1 MSMLATFVIVL
12 RSVGVRMMM
21 ILLILCIST
30 NSASS
35 PAREMDPLL
44 QEEYC
49 KNFTYGNPSKHELYS
64 PSFPHNYPAG
74 IKCFRTISADYGYF
88 VRVDFR
94 DYFNIEPPSNEGNC
108 DYDYLEIRDGDQGY
122 STLIDKYC
130 GSNFPPIIT
139 SSGRSLW
146 LRFVSDGTIEYNGFK
161 AVYNFIPNPLETLPF
176 IPKCQFEIG
185 GSMDFI
191 GSANISEEH
200 LNYAAKYSEP
210 IDCTWII
217 RAEHKKNIYVQFPKY
232 ELQEPNDCNFNFIQ
246 IFDEKT
252 DMEHMKNNFCGSVA
266 DSFVSD
272 TDVLYVRFF
281 ATGRGIGSE
290 FVAVFTELMK
300 IDDNAENCPNPKEQY
315 DCDDTYCIDRDL
327 MCNNVR
333 NCQFGW
339 DEESC
344 ATAGSGIPLD
354 MSAPHVIVIMLLL
367 FLIMAGMCAGMI
379 YNLHRKLTEDKED
392 ILASREET
400 LASLAASA
408 ASLDDLQSPPKS
420 RASRA
425 TEDFN
430 GCYVP
435 SPPDGG
441 FPFASK
447 N

>member
-1 MSMLATFVIVL
+1 MLAALLGVL
-12 RSVGVRMMM
+12 RTAAVRML

-176 IPKCQFEIG
+176 IPKCEFEIG

-200 LNYAAKYSEP
+200 LNYAAKYGEP

-217 RAEHKKNIYVQFPKY
+217 RAEQKKNIYVQFPKY

-281 ATGRGIGSE
+281 ATSQGIGSE
-290 FVAVFTELMK
+290 FVAVFTELESNQDRPEK
-300 IDDNAENCPNPKEQY
+300 DCPKETY
-315 DCDDTYCIDRDL
+315 DCDDTYCIDNAL
-327 MCNNVR
+327 VCNGVR

-344 ATAGSGIPLD
+344 ANAGSAIPLD
-354 MSAPHVIVIMLLL
+354 MSAPHVIIIMLLL
-367 FLIMAGMCAGMI
+367 FLIMVGMCAGMI

-420 RASRA
+420 RASRT

-435 SPPDGG
+435 APPDGG

>member
-1 MSMLATFVIVL
+1 MSLMIKTKFLLKTSIQALVIF
-12 RSVGVRMMM
+12 
-21 ILLILCIST
+21 LITCIST

-35 PAREMDPLL
+35 PAGRGMDPLL

-49 KNFTYGNPSKHELYS
+49 KNFTYGNPGASELYS
-64 PSFPHNYPAG
+64 PGYPRNYPSG

-94 DYFNIEPPSNEGNC
+94 DYFHIEPPSNEGNC

-176 IPKCQFEIG
+176 IPKCEFEIG
-185 GSMDFI
+185 GAMDFI

-200 LNYAAKYSEP
+200 LTYAQKYGEP

-217 RAEHKKNIYVQFPKY
+217 RSEHNKNIYVQFPKY
-232 ELQEPNDCNFNFIQ
+232 RLEEPNDCNFNFIQ

-252 DMEHMKNNFCGSVA
+252 DMEHRKHNFCGSVA
-266 DSFVSD
+266 DTIVSE
-272 TDVLYVRFF
+272 TDVLYIRFF
-281 ATGRGIGSE
+281 ATGKGIGSE
-290 FVAVFTELMK
+290 FTAVFTELMK
-300 IDDNAENCPNPKEQY
+300 TEDNVECPKGQY
-315 DCDDTYCIDRDL
+315 DCDDTFCIDNSL
-327 MCNNVR
+327 LCNNVR

-344 ATAGSGIPLD
+344 SDGGAGIPLD
-354 MSAPHVIVIMLLL
+354 MSEPHVIVIILLL
-367 FLIMAGMCAGMI
+367 FLIMTGMCAGMI
-379 YNLHRKLTEDKED
+379 YNLHRKLSEDKED
-392 ILASREET
+392 ILASREKS
-400 LASLAASA
+400 LASLASA
-408 ASLDDLQSPPKS
+408 ISLDDIPSPTKS

-425 TEDFN
+425 TEDLN

-435 SPPDGG
+435 PPPDGG

>member
-1 MSMLATFVIVL
+1 M
-12 RSVGVRMMM
+12 
-21 ILLILCIST
+21 
-30 NSASS
+30 
-35 PAREMDPLL
+35 
-44 QEEYC
+44 
-49 KNFTYGNPSKHELYS
+49 
-64 PSFPHNYPAG
+64 
-74 IKCFRTISADYGYF
+74 
-88 VRVDFR
+88 
-94 DYFNIEPPSNEGNC
+94 
-108 DYDYLEIRDGDQGY
+108 
-122 STLIDKYC
+122 
-130 GSNFPPIIT
+130 
-139 SSGRSLW
+139 
-146 LRFVSDGTIEYNGFK
+146 
-161 AVYNFIPNPLETLPF
+161 
-176 IPKCQFEIG
+176 
-185 GSMDFI
+185 
-191 GSANISEEH
+191 
-200 LNYAAKYSEP
+200 
-210 IDCTWII
+210 
-217 RAEHKKNIYVQFPKY
+217 
-232 ELQEPNDCNFNFIQ
+232 
-246 IFDEKT
+246 
-252 DMEHMKNNFCGSVA
+252 
-266 DSFVSD
+266 
-272 TDVLYVRFF
+272 
-281 ATGRGIGSE
+281 
-290 FVAVFTELMK
+290 AVFTELMSVE
-300 IDDNAENCPNPKEQY
+300 DDNKGCPKEQY

-327 MCNNVR
+327 ICNNVR

>member
-1 MSMLATFVIVL
+1 MIIKIKTLLKT
-12 RSVGVRMMM
+12 SVQTLV
-21 ILLILCIST
+21 ILLILCISR

-35 PAREMDPLL
+35 PAGRGMDPLL

-49 KNFTYGNPSKHELYS
+49 KNFTYGNPGRHELYS
-64 PSFPHNYPAG
+64 PRFPHNYPSG

-176 IPKCQFEIG
+176 IPKCEFEIG

-191 GSANISEEH
+191 GTANISEEH
-200 LNYAAKYSEP
+200 LNYAQKYGEP

-232 ELQEPNDCNFNFIQ
+232 DLQEPNDCNFNFIQ

-252 DMEHMKNNFCGSVA
+252 DMEHRKHNFCGSVA
-266 DSFVSD
+266 DNFVSD
-272 TDVLYVRFF
+272 TDVLYIRFF
-281 ATGRGIGSE
+281 AAGKGIGSE
-290 FVAVFTELMK
+290 FVAVFTELLK
-300 IDDNAENCPNPKEQY
+300 VEDNEECPKGQY
-315 DCDDTYCIDRDL
+315 DCDDTYCIDTTL
-327 MCNNVR
+327 LCNSVR
-333 NCQFGW
+333 NCRFGW

-344 ATAGSGIPLD
+344 ADGASEIPLD
-354 MSAPHVIVIMLLL
+354 LSAPHVIIIMLLL
-367 FLIMAGMCAGMI
+367 FFIMTGMCTGMI

-408 ASLDDLQSPPKS
+408 VSIDDVQSPSKS
-420 RASRA
+420 RASRV
-425 TEDFN
+425 TEDLN

-435 SPPDGG
+435 PPPDGG
-441 FPFASK
+441 FPFNSK